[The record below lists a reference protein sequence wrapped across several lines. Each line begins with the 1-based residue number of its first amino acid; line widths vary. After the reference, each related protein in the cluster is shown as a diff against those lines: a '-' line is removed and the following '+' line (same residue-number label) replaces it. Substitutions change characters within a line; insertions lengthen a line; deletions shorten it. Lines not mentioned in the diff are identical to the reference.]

1 MHDLSGWIVFVVDD
15 EPDNIGVVEL
25 VLDYHN
31 ASVRSALSGQQCLAA
46 LRNEIPSLL
55 MLDIQMPDMSGFDLL
70 EKIRENPAWRDIPAV
85 AITAHVMAGDQER
98 ILAAGFDGYIP
109 KPINA
114 LTLVDEIMAI
124 IAARG

>member
-1 MHDLSGWIVFVVDD
+1 
-15 EPDNIGVVEL
+15 GVVEL